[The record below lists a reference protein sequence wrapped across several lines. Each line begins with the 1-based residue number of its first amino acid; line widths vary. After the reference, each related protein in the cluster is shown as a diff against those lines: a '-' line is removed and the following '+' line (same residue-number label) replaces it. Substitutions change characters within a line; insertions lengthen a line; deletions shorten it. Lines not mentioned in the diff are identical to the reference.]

1 MMRRLDCPTSTRG
14 DVSMGAL
21 SGERSNLLSGD
32 SFRSGCGFATVPMLP
47 MTGERI
53 HPGMV
58 GEQVFREHEARYVF
72 ASKFVQGKRVLD
84 VACGTGIGTQ
94 CLFKAG
100 AQSCVGLDIDQLAV
114 AYARAAYGNCV
125 FAQCDATSLCLP
137 DNAVDVV
144 VSFET
149 IEHIGDQVSFLRE
162 CKRVL
167 RPGGILICST
177 PNRTLSRWGEPN
189 PFHLREFELEEFNHL
204 LGQFFPEV
212 KLYSQSNQ
220 FLLLYVGRKLLFR
233 FLERLELTEP
243 VRRLIGR
250 KPATVTQRAE
260 FGMTHDELNGEIQLR
275 RASRVFQPMF
285 FIAVARKPLS

>member
-1 MMRRLDCPTSTRG
+1 MTRRLDCPISTQG

-21 SGERSNLLSGD
+21 SGERSKLVSGD
-32 SFRSGCGFATVPMLP
+32 SIQSGSSFATVPPLP

-53 HPGMV
+53 HPGMA

-72 ASKFVQGKRVLD
+72 ASKFVQGKKVLD
-84 VACGTGIGTQ
+84 VACGIGIGTE
-94 CLFKAG
+94 CLLKGG
-100 AQSCVGLDIDQLAV
+100 AQTCVGLDIDPFAV

-125 FAQCDATSLCLP
+125 FARCDATSLCLA
-137 DNAVDVV
+137 DDAVDVV

-149 IEHIGDQVSFLRE
+149 IEHLRDHASFLRE

-177 PNRTLSRWGEPN
+177 PNQTLSRWGEPN
-189 PFHLREFELEEFNHL
+189 PFHLQEFELEEFNCL
-204 LGQFFPEV
+204 LGQFFTAV

-220 FLLLYVGRKLLFR
+220 FLPLYVGRKLLLK
-233 FLERLELTEP
+233 FLERLELAEP
-243 VRRLIGR
+243 VRRLIRR

-260 FGMTHDELNGEIQLR
+260 FGRTNDELNGEIQLR
-275 RASRVFQPMF
+275 RASRVCQPMF
-285 FIAVARKPLS
+285 FVAVARKSLS